1 MGQANVQVQL
11 PGTGEIKALPMSESI
26 SLVLVI
32 IAGPKTG
39 SLLYELYNLI
49 LWRYDMAA
57 IIHCLAN
64 YHHRKALQ
72 HTHQC
77 DTAQ

>member
-11 PGTGEIKALPMSESI
+11 PGTGETSALPMCESI

-32 IAGPKTG
+32 IAGPKVG

-49 LWRYDMAA
+49 LWRYNMAA
-57 IIHCLAN
+57 INHCLAS
-64 YHHRKALQ
+64 YDHRKALQ